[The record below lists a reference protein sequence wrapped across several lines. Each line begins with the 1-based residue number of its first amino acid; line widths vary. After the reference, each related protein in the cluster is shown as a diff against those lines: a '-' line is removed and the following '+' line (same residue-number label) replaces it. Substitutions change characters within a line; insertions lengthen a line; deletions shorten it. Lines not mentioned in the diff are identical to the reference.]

1 MVKHLVGAE
10 RDVPNDGVVLRPR
23 LDSLRGLA
31 TAQALN
37 PTYSRIDAY
46 HMTACTIDE
55 TVRRLLAVGGS
66 LEHLGGVDNFCWP
79 NIQYDPESNPDG
91 KLKAAQLVRAN
102 WALRDYCLG
111 FGIPLLSGKDSMYVD
126 GNLEGDFGERHK
138 ISGLETLQFT
148 GTSVIEDVQRC
159 LTMEAKVPGDFL
171 YVLGVTRNELAGSE
185 YYDLYG
191 YTGLNVPK
199 VKLEEVLPLYQA
211 LEQSTR
217 DEILASVHGIYRGG
231 LGVHLALVAM
241 AGGLGLEVELAKVPV
256 EGVKRDDV
264 LLYSE
269 SAGRFIVTVAPE
281 DRAEFEERFK
291 GLPWGCVGMVT
302 ENKKLT
308 IRGLE
313 GKVLLNVGLRQLKT
327 AWKKP
332 FGKL

>member
-1 MVKHLVGAE
+1 
-10 RDVPNDGVVLRPR
+10 
-23 LDSLRGLA
+23 
-31 TAQALN
+31 
-37 PTYSRIDAY
+37 
-46 HMTACTIDE
+46 
-55 TVRRLLAVGGS
+55 
-66 LEHLGGVDNFCWP
+66 
-79 NIQYDPESNPDG
+79 
-91 KLKAAQLVRAN
+91 
-102 WALRDYCLG
+102 
-111 FGIPLLSGKDSMYVD
+111 MYVD

-138 ISGLETLQFT
+138 VSGLETLQFT

-191 YTGLNVPK
+191 YTGLNVPQ

-217 DEILASVHGIYRGG
+217 GEILASVHGIYRGG

-241 AGGLGLEVELAKVPV
+241 AGGLGLEVELAKVPA
-256 EGVKRDDV
+256 EGVKRDDI

-281 DRAEFEERFK
+281 DRAEFEEKFK
-291 GLPWGCVGMVT
+291 GLPWGCVGIVT
-302 ENKKLT
+302 ESKKLT

-313 GKVLLNVGLRQLKT
+313 GKVLFNVGLRQLKT

-332 FGKL
+332 FGNL

>member
-1 MVKHLVGAE
+1 
-10 RDVPNDGVVLRPR
+10 
-23 LDSLRGLA
+23 
-31 TAQALN
+31 
-37 PTYSRIDAY
+37 
-46 HMTACTIDE
+46 MTACTIDE

-159 LTMEAKVPGDFL
+159 LTMEAKVPGDYL

-191 YTGLNVPK
+191 YTGLNVPQ

-217 DEILASVHGIYRGG
+217 GEILASVHGIYRGG

-241 AGGLGLEVELAKVPV
+241 AGGLGLEVELAKVPA
-256 EGVKRDDV
+256 EGVKRDDI

-281 DRAEFEERFK
+281 DRVEFEERFK
-291 GLPWGCVGMVT
+291 GLACGCVGMVT

-308 IRGLE
+308 VRGLQ
-313 GKVLLNVGLRQLKT
+313 GKVLLNVGLRQLKA